1 MSSDQSVIAFHP
13 FCLFVPNVLHKKL
26 VLEGKVAQEVGSGGK
41 DGTHTESQTF
51 LLSTLAWRPLC
62 ELEAISLPLHSCKM
76 WNRRGPL
83 QAGSLWRALG
93 PCWLMIPPRQS
104 SSSAVM
110 TVKNRKRYSLSS
122 RGHQG
127 PHCKYLA
134 TLGVLGASRPGQ
146 CRHGRPRVGGG
157 GRGECVWGCI
167 TTFPGAAM
175 ASLRPMEC
183 LAPLWGWWGG
193 GVPPPGAEEPLPRPV
208 PTLPGAAEASVRAPV
223 RPLEWSWLLGLL
235 LRAPPTAP

>member
-1 MSSDQSVIAFHP
+1 MHCPDTASCFLFLGPESTSCHLGFPFLIATVPQTCCVCVQLPGVSSSARLMTVCQSDVFRSVSDSVSPI
-13 FCLFVPNVLHKKL
+13 LFVCSKC
-26 VLEGKVAQEVGSGGK
+26 VAQEVGSGGK

-110 TVKNRKRYSLSS
+110 TVKNRKRCSLSS

-146 CRHGRPRVGGG
+146 CRHGRPRVGG
-157 GRGECVWGCI
+157 R
-167 TTFPGAAM
+167 A
-175 ASLRPMEC
+175 
-183 LAPLWGWWGG
+183 G
-193 GVPPPGAEEPLPRPV
+193 GVCRGLHHHH
-208 PTLPGAAEASVRAPV
+208 LS
-223 RPLEWSWLLGLL
+223 WSCHGL
-235 LRAPPTAP
+235 T